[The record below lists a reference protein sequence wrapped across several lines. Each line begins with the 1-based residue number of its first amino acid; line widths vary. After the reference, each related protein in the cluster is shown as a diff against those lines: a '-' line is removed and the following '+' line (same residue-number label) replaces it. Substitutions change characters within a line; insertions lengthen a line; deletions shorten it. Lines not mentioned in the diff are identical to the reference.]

1 MNEIVNFAECATIIN
16 NIFNMFLKVR
26 IYNNVQLSF
35 LITIILIIGFL
46 IHSLAN
52 KEP

>member
-1 MNEIVNFAECATIIN
+1 MNEIINFAECATIIN
-16 NIFNMFLKVR
+16 NIFNTFLKVR
-26 IYNNVQLSF
+26 IYNDIQLSF
-35 LITIILIIGFL
+35 IITICLIIGFL